1 MTKVRYFF
9 RKPGLNYSI
18 ERVFDAILQSQELIN
33 QSDKLCV
40 KFHRASLF
48 HVLFNLLFVYA
59 NRIQGVNH
67 VIGDIHYVVFALK
80 RSNTV
85 LTIHD
90 MCSFHSNKGLRRFI
104 IWLIWFYLPCKWVKN
119 ITCISEK
126 TKQELVM
133 YAKCNPEKI
142 TVIYNPVYNNYNY
155 SAKKFNEI
163 YPRIL
168 HIGTRPN
175 KNIERV
181 INSLRGIK
189 CHLRIVGDLTEK
201 HMSLLNMNNVDY
213 SFVCDLTDDEIL
225 NEYIQSDIIS
235 FPSLYEGFGMPV
247 IEGQAIGRAVL
258 SSNIKPINEISCSK
272 CALLV
277 NPLSTEEIYAGF
289 KKIIDNSELRENLI
303 KQGLINVKRFRLNK
317 IVGDYLLIY
326 NKMKLV

>member
-1 MTKVRYFF
+1 MTNVRFFF

-18 ERVFDAILQSQELIN
+18 ERVFDAIVQAQEIIN
-33 QSDKLCV
+33 KSDKLCV
-40 KFHRASLF
+40 KFHRASLI
-48 HVLFNLLFVYA
+48 HMLFNIFFVYA

-67 VIGDIHYVVFALK
+67 VTGDIHYVVFALK

-90 MCSFHSNKGLRRFI
+90 MCSYHSSKGLRRFL

-133 YAKCNPEKI
+133 YAKCSAKKI
-142 TVIYNPVYNNYNY
+142 TVIHNPVYDNFIYH
-155 SAKKFNEI
+155 AKDFNVL

-168 HIGTRPN
+168 HIGTRHN

-181 INSLRGIK
+181 INSLKGIN
-189 CHLRIVGDLTEK
+189 CHLRIVGVLTDVQ
-201 HMSLLNMNNVDY
+201 MSLLNKNNVDY
-213 SFVCDLTDDEIL
+213 SFVCDLTDNEIL
-225 NEYIQSDIIS
+225 IEYINSDIIS

-258 SSNIKPINEISCSK
+258 SSNIEPINEISCCK

-277 NPLSTEEIYAGF
+277 NPLSTEEIKAGF
-289 KKIIDNSELRENLI
+289 KKIIDNSDLRESLI
-303 KQGLINVKRFRLNK
+303 RQGLINVNRFRLNK
-317 IVGDYLLIY
+317 VVGDYLLIY
-326 NKMKLV
+326 NKLKLF